1 MNSCKLQGGLGN
13 QLFQIFTTI
22 AYSLEH
28 SKPFFFLNIHQ
39 LTTGINGETIRYT
52 YWKTFLSAL
61 QPFLKRIEDVPKLI
75 CIKERSFSYE
85 KLYENFEKTYGTL
98 LVGYFQS
105 PKYFDKYKNIIC
117 RMIKLDVKKMIV
129 KTKANID
136 FVNNSHIS
144 MHFRLGD
151 YKKYPLVYPILN
163 KQYYTNSISYILDQV
178 TNKPKQVLY
187 FCEEGDLD
195 DVTKII
201 SGLQTLFPY
210 LNFVRANPLLED
222 WEQLLLMS
230 LCQYNIIANSTF
242 SWWGAYLNDNINKI
256 VCYSDKWFKPE
267 TNKDISDLFPEDWIR
282 IDDAV

>member
-22 AYSLEH
+22 AYSLEQ

-39 LTTGINGETIRYT
+39 LGIGLNGQTIRYT
-52 YWKTFLSAL
+52 YWNTFLSGL
-61 QPFLKRIEDVPKLI
+61 NPFLKRIEDVPKLI
-75 CIKERSFSYE
+75 CIKEKSFSYE
-85 KLYENFEKTYGTL
+85 KLYEMFDKNCCTL

-117 RMIKLDVKKMIV
+117 RLLKLDVKKMIV
-129 KTKANID
+129 
-136 FVNNSHIS
+136 FNNNRYNFNDYIS

-151 YKKYPLVYPILN
+151 YKKYSNVYPILN

-195 DVTKII
+195 EVTKII
-201 SGLQTLFPY
+201 SGLQALFPY

-242 SWWGAYLNDNINKI
+242 SWWGAYLNDNSNKI
-256 VCYSDKWFKPE
+256 VCYPCQWFCIE
-267 TNKDISDLFPEDWIR
+267 TNNDISDLFPEDWIR
-282 IDDAV
+282 IGDAV

>member
-105 PKYFDKYKNIIC
+105 PKYFDKYKNIRC
-117 RMIKLDVKKMIV
+117 
-129 KTKANID
+129 
-136 FVNNSHIS
+136 
-144 MHFRLGD
+144 
-151 YKKYPLVYPILN
+151 
-163 KQYYTNSISYILDQV
+163 
-178 TNKPKQVLY
+178 
-187 FCEEGDLD
+187 
-195 DVTKII
+195 
-201 SGLQTLFPY
+201 
-210 LNFVRANPLLED
+210 
-222 WEQLLLMS
+222 
-230 LCQYNIIANSTF
+230 
-242 SWWGAYLNDNINKI
+242 
-256 VCYSDKWFKPE
+256 
-267 TNKDISDLFPEDWIR
+267 
-282 IDDAV
+282 